1 MDALKIARAP
11 LALIA
16 TAALL
21 CAAASSRAQAPQ
33 WRAQAVE
40 PRAIDVAGGRL
51 SDRVPQ
57 LARQAGISISVTS
70 DKLWRTK
77 VKPVRGTMTP
87 GEAIARMLAGT
98 HSRAVQLSA
107 TSWRIEAAAAPTQ
120 VARARRA
127 PPDVAPPPPPAE
139 EAVIVTASK
148 LDQAYEDYPGAVHIL
163 DGSNLRLG
171 GERGTDSIASRL
183 ASVASTH
190 LGSGRNKLFIRGIAD
205 SSFTGPT
212 QATVGQYLGDLRLTY
227 NAPDP
232 DLRLHDIKNVE
243 VLEGSQGTL
252 YGAGSLGG
260 IIRLVPN
267 DPDPNGFALETSAG
281 FSLTQHG
288 QPGADIAATV
298 NMPVGKGGHALRL
311 TGYGI
316 TDGGYIDNPVSGEN
330 DVNRTRIAG
339 GRAVLRLDL
348 GNAWT
353 VDVGGIYQT
362 TVIDDSQYADRDAP
376 PLTRSSAVVEDANAD
391 YGMATLVVRKD
402 FGDLRFQSSNAF
414 VSHGLDERFDATRA
428 NDVPRVFEQRNRTRM
443 LTSETRLWRPVDDG
457 FGWVLGVSAIDNETE
472 QRRVYARTLL
482 RATATGVTNRVTE
495 LTGYGKL
502 SLEVLRGILLSGG
515 GRITHSRLG
524 GSAEDVQPLFA
535 AAGSEI
541 TASRTETQLLP
552 SAEALVHLVPGLS
565 LYARYEEGFRPGG
578 LAIEGQFVRRF
589 RNDHIQ
595 SIEGG
600 VRLGSPYYGFAASL
614 SAAYAY
620 WRDIQAD
627 FIDGTG
633 LPTTANIGNGRITS
647 IAGSL
652 SLFPLDRLQIDLNA
666 VYNHSRV
673 IALTPEVFRLASLR
687 PSNLPVT
694 NAFVDLPALGS
705 LGQLSPDAAPGS
717 IPNVAEYAVQTSV
730 DYRVPM
736 GAADLRLA
744 GWLKY
749 VGPSRLGIGPVLG
762 DEQGDY
768 LDTGLTA
775 RYGDARRGVS
785 LSVTN
790 LLDTT
795 GNRFALGTPF
805 DANSGGYTTPQRPRT
820 VRIAVDYRY

>member
-1 MDALKIARAP
+1 MDALKIARAQ
-11 LALIA
+11 LALFA

-21 CAAASSRAQAPQ
+21 GVAGPAAAQAPQ
-33 WRAQAVE
+33 TR
-40 PRAIDVAGGRL
+40 PIDVPAGRL

-70 DKLWRTK
+70 DALWRTK

-87 GEAIARMLAGT
+87 AEAIARMLAGT
-98 HSRAVQLSA
+98 RSRAVQLSA
-107 TSWRIEAAAAPTQ
+107 TSWRIDAVSAPAA
-120 VARARRA
+120 VAQAQRPRR
-127 PPDVAPPPPPAE
+127 PVAPPPPPAPPAE
-139 EAVIVTASK
+139 VESFVVTASK
-148 LDQAYEDYPGAVHIL
+148 LDQRYEDYPGAVHLL
-163 DGSNLRLG
+163 DGSDLRFG

-232 DLRLHDIKNVE
+232 DLRLQDIKQVE

-267 DPDPNGFALETSAG
+267 DPDPRGFTVETSAG
-281 FSLTQHG
+281 LSFTQHG
-288 QPGADIAATV
+288 EPGADVAATV
-298 NMPVGKGGHALRL
+298 NMPIGTRGHALRL

-316 TDGGYIDNPVSGEN
+316 TDGGYIDNPVRGVN

-348 GNAWT
+348 GDAWT
-353 VDVGGIYQT
+353 VDVGGIYQST
-362 TVIDDSQYADRDAP
+362 LIDDSQYADRDAP
-376 PLTRSSAVVEDANAD
+376 PLTRNSFVVEDANAD

-402 FGDLRFQSSNAF
+402 FGALRFQSSNAY

-428 NDVPRVFEQRNRTRM
+428 DTLPRVFEQRNRTRM
-443 LTSETRLWRPVDDG
+443 LTSETRLWRPVENG
-457 FGWVLGVSAIDNETE
+457 FGWVLGVSAIDNEAE
-472 QRRVYARTLL
+472 QRRAFGLTTL
-482 RATATGVTNRVTE
+482 RAATTGVRNRVTE

-502 SLEVLRGILLSGG
+502 SVEVSRGILLSGG
-515 GRITHSRLG
+515 GRITHSRLS

-535 AAGSEI
+535 LQGGDI
-541 TASRTETQLLP
+541 VASRTETKLLP
-552 SAEALVHLVPGLS
+552 SGEVLAHLVPGLTV
-565 LYARYEEGFRPGG
+565 YARYEEGFRPGG
-578 LAIEGQFVRRF
+578 LAIESQFVRQF

-595 SIEGG
+595 SLEGG
-600 VRLGSPYYGFAASL
+600 VRMGSAYYGFAASL

-652 SLFPLDRLQIDLNA
+652 SLFPIEGLQIDLNA

-673 IALTPEVFRLASLR
+673 IALTPEAFRLAALR
-687 PSNLPVT
+687 ATDLPVT
-694 NAFVDLPALGS
+694 NALAQLPALGS
-705 LGQLSPDAAPGS
+705 LGQLSADASPGS
-717 IPNVAEYAVQTSV
+717 IPNVAEYAAQARI
-730 DYRVPM
+730 DYRVPL

-749 VGPSRLGIGPVLG
+749 IGPSRLGIGPVLG

-768 LDTGLTA
+768 VDTGVTA
-775 RYGDARRGVS
+775 RYGDTRRGVTLS
-785 LSVTN
+785 LTN

-805 DANSGGYTTPQRPRT
+805 GTGTGGYTTPQRPRT